1 MNISSFVN
9 QITQTITDAA
19 NGNTGN
25 LSPSALEESIRNGLE
40 AILSKGSGQSVTGE
54 VLQMN
59 GNEILLSLGEN
70 QLLQARLEGGAMPR
84 TGQLMTFQI
93 QNMAGNKISLTPL
106 FENLNQNS
114 NISAALK
121 AAGLPLTDQMIQMVK
136 DMMQEGLPID
146 RQSLYQMNRAMN
158 LNQGVIR
165 QFQNYQNYEHQITGS
180 LSDLTDAFT
189 ESFLQISVEQ
199 GAQEG
204 LSFVKD
210 VLGQFVSEEE
220 IPEGD
225 GSRNPEAVQ
234 NKTDGQA
241 AGLQKNFTESALYKE
256 LKEIGASPE
265 QLSNLVSNKGNGQQ
279 VLKEVLQLI
288 DQNLKGEAGTP
299 DFSEKLGKFLEGK
312 EFKQLFKE
320 TLNRQLLL
328 EPAEVAEEGRVDQL
342 YEKLNQ
348 QMKSLNAL
356 LSDPARGD
364 TALAKTVTNLNQN
377 MDFMNAV
384 NQNFSYIQIP
394 LKMYN
399 KETSGELFVYTN
411 KKSLAKKDGNVSAL
425 LHLDMEYLGSVDVH
439 VTLSQG
445 QKVATKF
452 YLQDDAALDLIAEHI
467 DLLNDR
473 LNKRGYSMN
482 AEFINQ
488 DTQTNVLGEIL
499 DQSKNISVLSGTSFD
514 VRA

>member
-1 MNISSFVN
+1 
-9 QITQTITDAA
+9 
-19 NGNTGN
+19 
-25 LSPSALEESIRNGLE
+25 
-40 AILSKGSGQSVTGE
+40 
-54 VLQMN
+54 
-59 GNEILLSLGEN
+59 
-70 QLLQARLEGGAMPR
+70 
-84 TGQLMTFQI
+84 
-93 QNMAGNKISLTPL
+93 
-106 FENLNQNS
+106 
-114 NISAALK
+114 
-121 AAGLPLTDQMIQMVK
+121 
-136 DMMQEGLPID
+136 
-146 RQSLYQMNRAMN
+146 
-158 LNQGVIR
+158 
-165 QFQNYQNYEHQITGS
+165 
-180 LSDLTDAFT
+180 
-189 ESFLQISVEQ
+189 
-199 GAQEG
+199 
-204 LSFVKD
+204 
-210 VLGQFVSEEE
+210 
-220 IPEGD
+220 
-225 GSRNPEAVQ
+225 
-234 NKTDGQA
+234 
-241 AGLQKNFTESALYKE
+241 
-256 LKEIGASPE
+256 
-265 QLSNLVSNKGNGQQ
+265 
-279 VLKEVLQLI
+279 
-288 DQNLKGEAGTP
+288 
-299 DFSEKLGKFLEGK
+299 
-312 EFKQLFKE
+312 
-320 TLNRQLLL
+320 
-328 EPAEVAEEGRVDQL
+328 
-342 YEKLNQ
+342 
-348 QMKSLNAL
+348 MKSLNAL

>member
-1 MNISSFVN
+1 
-9 QITQTITDAA
+9 
-19 NGNTGN
+19 
-25 LSPSALEESIRNGLE
+25 
-40 AILSKGSGQSVTGE
+40 
-54 VLQMN
+54 MN

-70 QLLQARLEGGAMPR
+70 QLLQARLEGGAMPKM
-84 TGQLMTFQI
+84 GQIMTFQI
-93 QNMAGNKISLTPL
+93 QNTAGNKISLTPL
-106 FENLNQNS
+106 FLENLSQNPS
-114 NISAALK
+114 ISTALK

-158 LNQGVIR
+158 LNQGVPTSTLAQMQRLGIPLEADMIQ

-189 ESFLQISVEQ
+189 ESFLQLSGEQ

-204 LSFVKD
+204 LSFVQD
-210 VLGQFVSEEE
+210 ILGQFVSEEG
-220 IPEGD
+220 IPEENI
-225 GSRNPEAVQ
+225 SQNPENVQ
-234 NKTDGQA
+234 NQPDGQTE
-241 AGLQKNFTESALYKE
+241 GLQKNFTESALYKD
-256 LKEIGASPE
+256 LKELGASPE

-279 VLKEVLQLI
+279 VLKEVLHLI
-288 DQNLKGEAGTP
+288 DQNLKGEVSTP

-320 TLNRQLLL
+320 TLNKQLLL
-328 EPAEVAEEGRVDQL
+328 EPAEVAEEGKVDQL

-377 MDFMNAV
+377 MDFMNAM

-399 KETSGELFVYTN
+399 KETSCELFVYTN

-473 LNKRGYSMN
+473 LNKRGYTMN
-482 AEFINQ
+482 AEFINR
-488 DTQTNVLGEIL
+488 DTETNVLGEIL